1 MRKFL
6 LSLAFILLTITS
18 FSQLTLFGNAYY
30 LFTAYNDGTELIWGE
45 YPVKCDIL
53 VQIQDQ
59 KLTIYS
65 KEMQTY
71 RILTLNYR
79 DNDMSQYLAV
89 NQDGIKCYVY
99 LGNYGES
106 GDIGITIEFS
116 DLAWL
121 YVVSPED

>member
-30 LFTAYNDGTELIWGE
+30 FFTAYNDGTELIWGE

-65 KEMQTY
+65 KEMQT
-71 RILTLNYR
+71 
-79 DNDMSQYLAV
+79 
-89 NQDGIKCYVY
+89 
-99 LGNYGES
+99 
-106 GDIGITIEFS
+106 
-116 DLAWL
+116 
-121 YVVSPED
+121 